1 MTITYAAGARFRAA
15 SDLTLASPRFGESEM
30 RGQVFGQYA
39 LEKTGGTG
47 RIVETPS
54 SIRLAHLT
62 WTGILADDP
71 ALIGELEGEVMSSL
85 WGSSLV
91 VWIDPDTHFRLDPRP
106 IRGQC
111 TRLR

>member
-1 MTITYAAGARFRAA
+1 
-15 SDLTLASPRFGESEM
+15 M

-62 WTGILADDP
+62 WMGILADDT
-71 ALIGELEGEVMSSL
+71 ALIGELEGEVMCSL
-85 WGSSLV
+85 WGSSVV

-106 IRGQC
+106 FRGQC

>member
-1 MTITYAAGARFRAA
+1 
-15 SDLTLASPRFGESEM
+15 M

-62 WTGILADDP
+62 WMGILADDT
-71 ALIGELEGEVMSSL
+71 ALIGELE
-85 WGSSLV
+85 
-91 VWIDPDTHFRLDPRP
+91 
-106 IRGQC
+106 
-111 TRLR
+111 